1 MDIQV
6 SAPGRRRAGWWAVGG
21 VSLGIVALFLYAFV
35 GTFVSGLF
43 VYYAARPLHRR
54 LERRLTKTLA
64 ATTTVLVLVLPGLLV
79 LGYAAVVAFRE
90 LAAVAGPEVTRAIL
104 TRLALDSGTFSDLLR
119 DPVAFLVQFE
129 RLGQLQENLLVTLR
143 QFGVV
148 VRGVVHLT
156 LALAFAFFLYRD
168 GSRLEGWFA
177 NEIGGKGTSVYAFV
191 EAIDRDLEAV
201 YFGNL
206 LTVLIVT
213 GFAVLVYNGFNAAVP
228 PALRLPVPTLLAL
241 LTGLATFV
249 PLVVGKLVYL
259 PATGYLVWE
268 TLRTGAGN
276 LGVPAAFL
284 GASFVLLDILPQ
296 SLIRPY
302 VAGRTLHMGLVLFSY
317 VLGTAL
323 FGWYGLFY
331 GPLLA
336 IVVVQFANVAFP
348 ELVRGDD
355 VTAATAAAVDIGTDP
370 PDADGTVG
378 DGAESDDDRAA

>member
-241 LTGLATFV
+241 LTGQRRSFPSSSANSSTSRRRAISS
-249 PLVVGKLVYL
+249 GRRSGRG
-259 PATGYLVWE
+259 PATSAFRPRFSAHRSSSS
-268 TLRTGAGN
+268 TSSRSRSSDRTSRG
-276 LGVPAAFL
+276 
-284 GASFVLLDILPQ
+284 
-296 SLIRPY
+296 
-302 VAGRTLHMGLVLFSY
+302 GRSTWDWSSSRTSSERRCSA
-317 VLGTAL
+317 GTACSTARC
-323 FGWYGLFY
+323 W
-331 GPLLA
+331 PSSSSSSRTSPSR
-336 IVVVQFANVAFP
+336 NSS
-348 ELVRGDD
+348 
-355 VTAATAAAVDIGTDP
+355 AATT
-370 PDADGTVG
+370 
-378 DGAESDDDRAA
+378 